1 MAPTTRLTD
10 WIACTDEPLP
20 VSEAMSWVVLPRCG
34 AVVSFVGT
42 VRDHAEGRNDVT
54 AVEYEAY
61 REQVEPKLAAVAE
74 SARRRWSDLGRLVL
88 IHRVGHLAVGEAS
101 VLVVASTAHRADAFA
116 AAQFCIDTLKRTVPI
131 WKREHWAGGSDWG
144 TGAQPVADVA
154 EIDAPPATSAGGPTN
169 SRHRTPET
177 AR

>member
-1 MAPTTRLTD
+1 MPVASSPAD

-20 VSEAMSWVVLPRCG
+20 VSDAMAWAVMAHCG

-42 VRDHAEGRNDVT
+42 VRDHAEGRADVI

-61 REQVEPKLAAVAE
+61 REQVEPKLAAIAG
-74 SARRRWSDLGRLVL
+74 SARQRWSDLGRLALV
-88 IHRVGHLAVGEAS
+88 HRVGRLAVGDAS
-101 VLVVASTAHRADAFA
+101 VLVVASTPHRAEAFA

-144 TGAQPVADVA
+144 TGAQPIAAIA
-154 EIDAPPATSAGGPTN
+154 EIGG
-169 SRHRTPET
+169 EG
-177 AR
+177 